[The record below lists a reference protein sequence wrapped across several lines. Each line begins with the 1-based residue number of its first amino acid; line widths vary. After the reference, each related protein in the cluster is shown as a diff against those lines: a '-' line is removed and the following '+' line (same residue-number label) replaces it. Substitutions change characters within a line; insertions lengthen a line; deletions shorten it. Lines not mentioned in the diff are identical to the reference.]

1 MMTNTPTHAHVAAT
15 AHSPWQW
22 PRGSVP
28 VAVVDAFEEAWGM
41 TKADCPPYWSGWSGQ
56 ETEKP
61 AHARL

>member
-1 MMTNTPTHAHVAAT
+1 MRLDDDKHPNTRT
-15 AHSPWQW
+15 
-22 PRGSVP
+22 RGSDGALP

-41 TKADCPPYWSGWSGQ
+41 TKADCPPYWSGWSGH